1 MIKPDAY
8 PHIGKIVNMIEN
20 NGFTIGNIKMAKL
33 TLS

>member
-8 PHIGKIVNMIEN
+8 LNIGKILNIIEE

-33 TLS
+33 TKQ